1 MNILLIIL
9 LGMNNKTLEV
19 RFTENAPE
27 IDGVIE
33 KVWETSDSA
42 YDFVQ
47 SIPYEKAQ
55 PTERTAVFVLQDAE
69 NLYFAFRC
77 YAKEHP
83 PIACFTGNE
92 DYIEIGIDPFGSK
105 STAYYFTVYA
115 SEIRDDGWLLDD
127 GRRED
132 DSWDG
137 VWYRAVKLYDYK
149 FEVEIKIPFKSIRY
163 KKGLNQWGIQF
174 VRYIAHNRETD
185 YWTEVLQIEEFMV
198 SKFGKLKGVTP
209 YSTGYYFELFPE
221 GFLRYDKM
229 REEEGEFKPRLSLNF
244 KWDLTPEATLAA
256 TTFPDFAQIEADPFE
271 LNLGQ
276 YPTYLDERRPFFL
289 EGKEIFR
296 MSDFGEGM
304 GFFKPLDIFYSRKV
318 GRSID
323 GEVIP
328 IIGGLKFTNKS
339 EKWNIGALTV
349 YTDEYSENDVVIEPR
364 RGFGALRLK
373 HKVLDNSDVGMLFSG
388 TIVDNHNYNYA
399 IGIDGVYRRE
409 VSQLIIQSALSD
421 KNGKKGL
428 AVSSGYFGWIGKF
441 MSIINAEV
449 VQDSFDVSGMGYV
462 PWSGR
467 QKFLALI
474 GPFKT
479 YQKGFLM
486 NLFWGPAI
494 MAAKEPGNPDW
505 SKVIGIMI
513 NPNFRNNWGFNVEV
527 TAGPY
532 YEADTNYF
540 HRDLNY
546 SVWGNG
552 PKYTINFGG
561 DYGYTYNYWRGFLA
575 YQGSNWITYYYSVTP
590 RVSFTLNA
598 NLWIEWNPSNALI
611 ATTSMFTPRIEYRI
625 NADMK
630 LGIFNEFVMTM
641 PRINF
646 SETEL
651 LSNRLGV
658 LFSWNFKPK
667 SWLYIALND
676 YRTQNEIGDLELQ
689 NQIGAIKV
697 KYLLYF

>member
-1 MNILLIIL
+1 MIIL
-9 LGMNNKTLEV
+9 AFNNKVVEV
-19 RFTENAPE
+19 RFTEDTPE

-33 KVWETSDSA
+33 ELWEISDSA

-47 SIPYEKAQ
+47 SIPYEKK
-55 PTERTAVFVLQDAE
+55 PPNENTVVYVLQDDE

-92 DYIEIGIDPFGSK
+92 DYIKIGIDPFGSRN
-105 STAYYFTVYA
+105 TAYYFTVYA
-115 SEIRDDGWLLDD
+115 SEIRDD

-137 VWYRAVKLYDYK
+137 VWYRAVKLYNRR
-149 FEVEIKIPFKSIRY
+149 FEVEVKIPFKSIRY
-163 KKGLNQWGIQF
+163 KKGLNKWGIQF
-174 VRYIAHNRETD
+174 VRFIAEKRETD

-198 SKFGKLKGVTP
+198 SKFGKLKGIKP

-221 GFLRYDKM
+221 GFLRYDKI
-229 REEEGEFKPRLSLNF
+229 REEEGKFKPRLSLNF
-244 KWDLTPEATLAA
+244 KWDLTSEATLTA

-388 TIVDNHNYNYA
+388 TILDKHNYNYA
-399 IGIDGVYRRE
+399 VGIDGVYRKE

-421 KNGKKGL
+421 KNGKKGW

-462 PWSGR
+462 PWTGR
-467 QKFLALI
+467 QKFLFLS

-494 MAAKEPGNPDW
+494 MAVKEPGNPNW

-513 NPNFRNNWGFNVEV
+513 NPNFRNDWGFNVEA
-527 TAGPY
+527 TAGSY
-532 YEADTNYF
+532 YEVDTNYF
-540 HRDLNY
+540 HRDLSC

-552 PKYTINFGG
+552 PKYTINFGV
-561 DYGYTYNYWRGFLA
+561 DYRYSYNYWRGFLA

-590 RVSFTLNA
+590 QVSLILNA
-598 NLWIEWNPSNALI
+598 NLWIEWDPANTLI
-611 ATTSMFTPRIEYRI
+611 ATTSMLTPRIEYRI

-630 LGIFNEFVMTM
+630 IAIFNEFVVTM
-641 PRINF
+641 PRMNF

-676 YRTQNEIGDLELQ
+676 YRTQNETGDLELR